1 VRVLQ
6 ERTLEGRLFKIAG
19 AAKRKPRAPNEMLQ
33 RVTGEKAGRSRSY
46 SSARCVLLDQIN
58 KIQVKEETQI
68 YIVPLCEHLAFNMLR
83 YYTCL
88 YLVRVHQKAP
98 PLIVVANI

>member
-1 VRVLQ
+1 
-6 ERTLEGRLFKIAG
+6 
-19 AAKRKPRAPNEMLQ
+19 M
-33 RVTGEKAGRSRSY
+33 
-46 SSARCVLLDQIN
+46 LLDQIN